1 MRKAMRQSG
10 GMRRGGLDIA
20 RAARMARAQGSLG
33 LAGLLGCL
41 LGSWACSGGDWP
53 DATPPEGGDQPV
65 EPTDSIQPTQP
76 MQPSEPMDGSPVAP
90 VGETVSGDGAS
101 EFESSAPGG
110 AGSDVSRESAGTL
123 SGDAPAPISAGVE
136 GDAAAERAISEA
148 DILQL
153 SGDRLYALSRF
164 SGLSVIDVTNPAA
177 LRLEGVYRSA
187 AEPFEMYVEDGLVY
201 AMYNGWFS
209 YGCDSFGYCGWQSES
224 RVLALDARDPANIQ
238 LLADLEVPGTIADS
252 RRVGDV
258 MYLAT
263 EQSGGCWG
271 CEPESNTTLT
281 SFDLSQPGT
290 FTQLDQLRLLSA
302 GIWGGARSIN
312 VTDQRI
318 YVGGY
323 DYDENFNVL
332 PGTVQVVDIS
342 DPSGALV
349 AGTTFE
355 VAGPIQSRWQMDEFE
370 GVFRV
375 ISQPG
380 GWGAQLPPVLETFQ
394 VSSSYDIERVGY
406 LTVSLALENEVLQ
419 SARFDGARAYAI
431 TAEQVDPLITF
442 DLSDPVEPVQLGEL
456 EMPGVVYHLEPR
468 GDRVFALGFDP
479 ANPDGALNVSLFDV
493 EDLADPVLLSRVAFG
508 GDFGNFAEGQNQI
521 HKAFSILPDAGLI
534 LVPFSGGST
543 DELTCEYQYGSG
555 IQLVD
560 FDDTTL
566 TQRGVAPQV
575 GNARRAL
582 LHREHL
588 LGIGDNAVQAFDIS
602 DRDAPVE
609 TAQLDVARNVT
620 TVRVLGDHL
629 LRFGSDWATNQTI
642 LDMTPVAQASVAE
655 PEAEIDLSAL
665 FGSDAWTCNGSVSW
679 SGQVFTRGDHAYVPR
694 YRYEYDPE
702 SGEREERL
710 KFYVVDIGDRNAPR
724 AVGSF
729 AVEPARGETYITGI
743 LQTENTLLVGRSQGS
758 YSYDPL
764 EGVVSAAPRF
774 FYDVIELA
782 NPSAPTVASRF
793 EMPASLAGNGWG
805 HFGVAGCSLDRGWG
819 WYGGGGSAELTDGD
833 QVISQHAEPVP
844 GKPGVLKYY
853 LDRLDVSDPRQPK
866 LLPPINIPGTPVH
879 YDDDASVLVTIDYQ
893 ETLEA
898 ATSPED
904 CAARGYY
911 GYYDE
916 SPEVCRV
923 TRRSINALALQPD
936 RATRTGYLPLDI
948 ERRTANIAVSD
959 NRIFYTTMDFPVALG
974 GGVVPLD
981 GAVPAGELPAGDVP
995 VGDVPVTDDTVGG
1008 GVLPPA
1014 PEQSA
1019 VTLETLSLTAGKL
1032 TRLPARELR
1041 RLPSDGYYYGELY
1054 ARDERLFEIFDQT
1067 VTVIDTLGPEVVN
1080 PTLSRELPGW
1090 GCASLEVS
1098 EDTAY
1103 CAVGPRGVEVIDLSS
1118 MRP

>member
-1 MRKAMRQSG
+1 
-10 GMRRGGLDIA
+10 
-20 RAARMARAQGSLG
+20 
-33 LAGLLGCL
+33 LLGCL
-41 LGSWACSGGDWP
+41 LGSWACGGGDWP
-53 DATPPEGGDQPV
+53 EVPPPAGGDEPVEPMDSRQPAQLTDPTEATPPGGSQ
-65 EPTDSIQPTQP
+65 EPPI
-76 MQPSEPMDGSPVAP
+76 
-90 VGETVSGDGAS
+90 GEMISGDGAS
-101 EFESSAPGG
+101 EFVSSAPGG
-110 AGSDVSRESAGTL
+110 VSGVKRESVDSL
-123 SGDAPAPISAGVE
+123 SAGAPSPT
-136 GDAAAERAISEA
+136 AAGAEADAERAISEA

-164 SGLSVIDVTNPAA
+164 SGLSVIDVTNPAG

-209 YGCDSFGYCGWQSES
+209 YGCDSFGFCGWQSES

-238 LLADLEVPGTIADS
+238 RLADVKVPGTIADS

-271 CEPESNTTLT
+271 CEAESNTTLT
-281 SFDLSQPGT
+281 SFDLSEPGR
-290 FTQLDQLRLLSA
+290 FTQIDQLRLPSA
-302 GIWGGARSIN
+302 GAWGGARSIS

-323 DYDENFNVL
+323 DYDENFNLL
-332 PGTVQVVDIS
+332 PGSVQVVDIS

-349 AGTTFE
+349 AGTVFD

-380 GWGAQLPPVLETFQ
+380 GWGAQLPPVLETFE

-406 LTVSLALENEVLQ
+406 LTVSLARENEVLQ

-442 DLSDPVEPVQLGEL
+442 DLSDPFEPLQLGEL
-456 EMPGVVYHLEPR
+456 EMPGWVYHLEPR
-468 GDRVFALGFDP
+468 GDRVFALGYDP
-479 ANPDGALNVSLFDV
+479 ANADGALHVSLFDV

-508 GDFGNFAEGQNQI
+508 GDFGSFAEGQNQI

-543 DELTCEYQYGSG
+543 DALTCEYEYGSG

-560 FDDTTL
+560 FDDTSL
-566 TQRGVAPQV
+566 TGRGVAPQV
-575 GNARRAL
+575 GEARRAL

-602 DRDAPVE
+602 DRDAPIE
-609 TAQLDVARNVT
+609 TDQLDVARNVT
-620 TVRVLGDHL
+620 SVRVLGDHL

-642 LDMTPVAQASVAE
+642 LDMTPVAQANVAE

-665 FGSDAWTCNGSVSW
+665 FGADAWTCNGSVSW
-679 SGQVFTRGDHAYVPR
+679 SGEVFTRGDHAYVPR
-694 YRYEYDPE
+694 YKYEYDLE
-702 SGEREERL
+702 TGEREERL
-710 KFYVVDIGDRNAPR
+710 KFFVVDISDRNAPR

-743 LQTENTLLVGRSQGS
+743 VQTENTLLVGRSQGL
-758 YSYDPL
+758 YSYDPI
-764 EGVVSAAPRF
+764 EGAVSAAPRF
-774 FYDVIELA
+774 FYDVIELS

-793 EMPASLAGNGWG
+793 EMPASIAGNGWG
-805 HFGVAGCSLDRGWG
+805 HFGVAGCSVDRGWG
-819 WYGGGGSAELTDGD
+819 WYGGGGSGELTDGD
-833 QVISQHAEPVP
+833 KVISQHAEPVP
-844 GKPGVLKYY
+844 GKPGQLKYY

-879 YDDDASVLVTIDYQ
+879 YDDAASVLVTVDYQ

-904 CAARGYY
+904 CAARGLY

-916 SPEVCRV
+916 SPEACRV
-923 TRRSINALALQPD
+923 TRRSINALTLQPD
-936 RATRTGYLPLDI
+936 RATRTGYLPLDV
-948 ERRTANIAVSD
+948 ERRTGNIAVSD
-959 NRIFYTTMDFPVALG
+959 SRIFYTTMEFPTPLPG
-974 GGVVPLD
+974 SLSPPPDGVVRPED
-981 GAVPAGELPAGDVP
+981 VSVSDAPAGEGAVPPAIELSP
-995 VGDVPVTDDTVGG
+995 
-1008 GVLPPA
+1008 
-1014 PEQSA
+1014 
-1019 VTLETLSLTAGKL
+1019 VTLETLSLAAGRL
-1032 TRLPARELR
+1032 ARLPARELR
-1041 RLPSDGYYYGELY
+1041 QLPNDGYYYGELY

-1080 PTLSRELPGW
+1080 PTLSVELPGW

-1098 EDTAY
+1098 EDAAY
-1103 CAVGPRGVEVIDLSS
+1103 CAVGQRGVEVIDLSS